1 MSEKEEM
8 IQHFMR
14 KLKCSREDAE
24 KIWQDDL
31 NDNYPELTTEQK
43 KVEKEM
49 RQADRKKEI
58 APRKRERKPDND
70 KRFLIDAFV
79 WALTTD
85 EETNGDNVNAENV
98 IITKPERE
106 IEFTYNGNRYRLTLA
121 KPRKEKEK

>member
-1 MSEKEEM
+1 MNEREEM
-8 IQHFMR
+8 IQHFMK

-31 NDNYPELTTEQK
+31 DDNFPELTAEQR

-49 RQADRKKEI
+49 RQADRKVET

-70 KRFLIDAFV
+70 KRFLIDTFV

-121 KPRKEKEK
+121 KPRKEKE